1 MNSWTIAGR
10 LGRDA
15 ETRQAGEH
23 TVTNFSVAV
32 DERKGREK
40 TTLWVDVALWGNRGE
55 ALQPHLTKGTVVSVT
70 GRAGARTFE
79 SNGETRVALT
89 LNASDVSLLGG
100 GERSDERS
108 NAPRSGG
115 AQSTTGTPTSG
126 ASRRGDFADDD
137 IPF

>member
-1 MNSWTIAGR
+1 MNNWTISGR

-23 TVTNFSVAV
+23 AVTGFSVAV

-40 TTLWVDVALWGNRGE
+40 VTTWVDVSLWGARGE
-55 ALQPHLTKGTVVSVT
+55 ALQPHLTKGTVVSVC
-70 GRAGARTFE
+70 GRAGVRTFE
-79 SNGETRVALT
+79 KNGETKAVLT
-89 LNASDVSLLGG
+89 LNATDLSLLGG

-108 NAPRSGG
+108 SDNRPSG
-115 AQSTTGTPTSG
+115 AQSTQRQPTPQP
-126 ASRRGDFADDD
+126 SRGGDFADDD